1 MNGTRK
7 LALLLGM
14 SMIGTLVLSGCS
26 GGKTA
31 SPGADAK
38 ETPRA
43 DAYNNE
49 PVTLTF
55 YSQSAG
61 VLNQSD
67 LDALVTKPVQ
77 AKYPNIT
84 TQLLTGRNL
93 ETLIT
98 AGETPD
104 IVLSSNVHMLAMI
117 QLGLGSDL
125 RDFIK
130 QEKIDMNL
138 FEPETINTINGF
150 SDKGEI
156 FGLPF
161 GMNYGMMLYN
171 KDIFDKFAAP
181 YPKDGMTWNQVIDL
195 ARKVTKLDGGTQ
207 YVGLDLQGPS
217 MLLRPYG
224 LSVVDEKQEKAAL
237 QTDGFKK
244 VLGLY
249 QQNFAIP
256 GNVEPQKRYTYGI
269 DYFLK
274 DQKVAMMPYWL
285 AATYARLPQLQ
296 EPGKGF
302 NWDVVSFPSYEEKP
316 GIGREI
322 DFHLA
327 MVTPT
332 SKNKK
337 AAYAVVKTIVGEEA
351 QKAMNRGS
359 RMTVLKDP
367 ALKKEVAADSKLY
380 DGKNLQ
386 GIFKVKPAP
395 LPKTSK
401 YDSKIYS
408 YLSDAAKS
416 MAFDKTDI
424 NTVLRTAEEIGT
436 KYIQENK

>member
-7 LALLLGM
+7 LALLLGI

-26 GGKTA
+26 GGKAA

-49 PVTLTF
+49 PVTLKF

-84 TQLLTGRNL
+84 TQLVTGKL
-93 ETLIT
+93 EELIT
-98 AGETPD
+98 SGEIPD
-104 IVLSSNVHMLAMI
+104 IILSSNPQLINML

-125 RDFIK
+125 NEFIK
-130 QEKIDMNL
+130 QEKIDMGL
-138 FEPETINTINGF
+138 FEPETVNTIKGF

-161 GMNYGMMLYN
+161 SMNYGLMLYN
-171 KDIFDKFAAP
+171 KDIFDKFAVP
-181 YPKDGMTWNQVIDL
+181 YPKDGMTWDEVIQLSRQVTRL
-195 ARKVTKLDGGTQ
+195 QGEAQ
-207 YVGLDLQGPS
+207 YVGIDLQTPS
-217 MLLRPYG
+217 ILTGPYG
-224 LSVVDEKQEKAAL
+224 LSLVDAKQEKSLL
-237 QTDGFKK
+237 QNEGFKK
-244 VLGLY
+244 VLGIY
-249 QQNFAIP
+249 EQNYAIP
-256 GNVEPQKRYTYGI
+256 GSVIPQKKYTYGI

-274 DQKVAMMPYWL
+274 DQKIAMFPYWL
-285 AATYARLPQLQ
+285 AATTARLPQLQ
-296 EPGKGF
+296 EQGANF
-302 NWDVVSFPSYEEKP
+302 NWDLVSFPSFAEKP
-316 GIGREI
+316 GVGRQV

-337 AAYAVVKTIVGEEA
+337 AAYAVIKTIVSEEA
-351 QKAMNRGS
+351 QKTMNRGT
-359 RMTVLKDP
+359 RMTVLQAP
-367 ALKKEVAADSKLY
+367 GLKKEVAVDTKLY

-386 GIFKVKPAP
+386 GIFKVKPAA
-395 LPKTSK
+395 LPKTTK
-401 YDSKIYS
+401 YDSKIQS
-408 YLSDAAKS
+408 FLTDAAKS
-416 MAFDKTDI
+416 MAYDKTDI
-424 NTVLRTAEEIGT
+424 NTALRIADEMAN
-436 KYIQENK
+436 KYIQEEKK